1 MPLAREERRMEIIIV
16 GCLVVLFITCI
27 MFCYLFAESETFI
40 AIDEKIAE
48 KIRGERNKE

>member
-1 MPLAREERRMEIIIV
+1 MMEIIIV
-16 GCLVVLFITCI
+16 GCVVVVALFAIFI
-27 MFCYLFAESETFI
+27 MLCYLFAESETFI